1 LPQGFSSSSDCASTQ
16 AQDTPS
22 RPQSA
27 ANLHTQAVEMVA
39 RRRTLLPSAVC
50 LAVAAVLAFHVL
62 GTSFVA
68 PREGVTRPRLTP
80 RASFESGKINMGVE
94 LGESKNLPKPLLEAN
109 EATNLA
115 IANCIEGGCSVEA
128 LMELD
133 QKLARDE
140 GKIQSSIEEVKAVQ
154 KTAFSQDNVEALVW
168 FDNFLQRTGGLRA
181 QLQALQGAKDSDFA
195 KQLVKAASVA
205 FGGGRETDYPKVGV
219 SPYSA

>member
-1 LPQGFSSSSDCASTQ
+1 MA
-16 AQDTPS
+16 
-22 RPQSA
+22 
-27 ANLHTQAVEMVA
+27 A
-39 RRRTLLPSAVC
+39 RRRTPLLSAVC
-50 LAVAAVLAFHVL
+50 LTAAAVLALQVL
-62 GTSFVA
+62 DTSFVA
-68 PREGVTRPRLTP
+68 PRRETVAAPRLT
-80 RASFESGKINMGVE
+80 RHASFETGKINMGVE

-115 IANCIEGGCSVEA
+115 ITDCIEGGCSVEA

-140 GKIQSSIEEVKAVQ
+140 GKIQSSIEKVKAAQ
-154 KTAFSQDNVEALVW
+154 KTTYSQDNIEALIW

-181 QLQALQGAKDSDFA
+181 QLQALKGAKDSDFV

-205 FGGGRETDYPKVGV
+205 FGGGRQTDYPKVGI